1 MTANLPK
8 LRKGTDIQV
17 QEVQRISNKIN
28 SKKPTLKHFIIKLA
42 KIKKKILK
50 ATRKK
55 QVVICKCPP
64 IRLSADFSAGVT
76 ILQSD
81 KTDFK
86 TKRVMRQRRSL
97 YAHQGVN
104 TSRHIIIINIC
115 APNI

>member
-1 MTANLPK
+1 MTENLPNLGK
-8 LRKGTDIQV
+8 VTDIQV

-50 ATRKK
+50 AARKK
-55 QVVICKCPP
+55 QVVICKCSP
-64 IRLSADFSAGVT
+64 IKLSSDFSAGVT

-97 YAHQGVN
+97 YAYQGVN
-104 TSRHIIIINIC
+104 TSRL
-115 APNI
+115 